1 MKNFVVPF
9 NKYNA
14 SVPEI
19 GFGTWLIEN
28 KDAYECVSNAIK
40 CGYTHIDSAQ
50 DYGNEVEVGRAIREC
65 GLPREQ
71 IYLTTKVASHH
82 KSYEAAKKSI
92 EESLRKLDIGYIDLM
107 LIHCPCPWSEYDTRN
122 KTYYKENLEVWKAMS
137 EFYEKGLIKAIG
149 VSNFTIEDIKNI
161 NEHSDVKVMFNQ
173 IPVFVGCTNIPLIE
187 YCMKEN
193 IIVEAYSPIAHG
205 RALNSSLIQ
214 QMSAKYHTNPALLCI
229 AYTLQLGCVSLPK
242 ASKLEHMKANIAPID
257 FVISKQDMELLK
269 CQKEK

>member
-19 GFGTWLIEN
+19 GYGTWLIEN

-92 EESLRKLDIGYIDLM
+92 EESLRKLDIGYIDLIFEDDGEIVIRDYKSKAEFKNDKE
-107 LIHCPCPWSEYDTRN
+107 LKEYARQMYLYSTYVKKEYGKFPKELQFLNFRKTMEPKIIAFDEDDYNEAIEWANDTVREIRN
-122 KTYYKENLEVWKAMS
+122 AFAYPPVSLRCGD
-137 EFYEKGLIKAIG
+137 FYA
-149 VSNFTIEDIKNI
+149 
-161 NEHSDVKVMFNQ
+161 NELCNHRK
-173 IPVFVGCTNIPLIE
+173 
-187 YCMKEN
+187 YCMYNEAVIKKTKE
-193 IIVEAYSPIAHG
+193 
-205 RALNSSLIQ
+205 
-214 QMSAKYHTNPALLCI
+214 
-229 AYTLQLGCVSLPK
+229 
-242 ASKLEHMKANIAPID
+242 
-257 FVISKQDMELLK
+257 
-269 CQKEK
+269 EKDE